1 MAPLPHPDHVGHRPI
16 IVMSVLDEF
25 RSRFFD
31 ARSMRRLEAAGDLV
45 LDPDPDD
52 HATAQSRAELERA
65 EVLVT
70 CWDTGRLDDLLAGGA
85 LPHLKM
91 LVHAGGSVRG
101 ITGPE
106 VFDRGVRVSSQTELN
121 SEPVAE
127 FTMAMIILAAKN
139 VFLAQ
144 RVYRETQAKPPYEE
158 EPFASSGFY
167 GSTIGI
173 IGLSRISRRV
183 IHLLRTSPVTIK
195 VSSGHLTDEEA
206 QRLGVQRAT
215 QDEVLSTCDVV
226 SLHSASTPR
235 THHML
240 GAREFALLKD
250 HATFINTAR
259 GAICDEPALIAELRT
274 GRIQAIIDVTDPEVP
289 VPDSPLWTLP
299 NVQLFPHY
307 AGSMGRELYRLGA
320 GAADD
325 VEHFLTGSPVAGEFT
340 RQQYDGRA

>member
-1 MAPLPHPDHVGHRPI
+1 VTSTHQAGQAARPTI
-16 IVMSVLDEF
+16 CLSVLDEF

-31 ARSMRRLEAAGDLV
+31 ADAMRRLEAAGDLV
-45 LDPDPDD
+45 LDPDPEE
-52 HATAQSRAELERA
+52 HASAESRASLARA
-65 EVLVT
+65 DVLLT
-70 CWDTGRLDDLLAGGA
+70 CWDTGHIGGLLEAGA
-85 LPHLKM
+85 LPRLRM

-106 VFDRGVRVSSQTELN
+106 IFDRGIRVSSQTELN

-139 VFLAQ
+139 VFRAQ
-144 RVYRETQAKPPYEE
+144 HVYRQTKAKPPYDE

-167 GSTIGI
+167 GSTIGL

-183 IHLLRTSPVTIK
+183 IDLLRTSPVTIK
-195 VSSGHLTDEEA
+195 VSSGHLTEDEA
-206 QRLGVQRAT
+206 NSLGVHRAT

-226 SLHSASTPR
+226 SLHSASTPH
-235 THHML
+235 TYHML

-250 HATFINTAR
+250 DATFINTAR
-259 GAICDEPALIAELRT
+259 GAICDEQALIAELET

-307 AGSMGRELYRLGA
+307 AGSMGRELYRLGT
-320 GAADD
+320 GAIDD
-325 VEHFLTGSPVAGEFT
+325 VEHFLRGIPIAGEFT
-340 RQQYDGRA
+340 RREYDGRA

>member
-1 MAPLPHPDHVGHRPI
+1 VAPSTPADQARHRPI
-16 IVMSVLDEF
+16 LVMSVLDEF
-25 RSRFFD
+25 RSRFFASD
-31 ARSMRRLEAAGDLV
+31 AIERLEAAGSLV
-45 LDPDPDD
+45 LDPDPEE
-52 HATAQSRAELERA
+52 HAAPQSRAALERA
-65 EVLVT
+65 EVLIT
-70 CWDTGRLDDLLAGGA
+70 CWDTGAIDDLLARGA
-85 LPHLKM
+85 LPNLKM

-106 VFDRGVRVSSQTELN
+106 IFDRGVRVASQTALN

-127 FTMAMIILAAKN
+127 FTMAMIILSAKN
-139 VFLAQ
+139 VFEAQ
-144 RVYRETQAKPPYEE
+144 RVYSNTQAKPDYQK
-158 EPFASSGFY
+158 EPFASAGFY
-167 GSTIGI
+167 GSTIGF

-183 IHLLRTSPVTIK
+183 IDLLSSSPVTIK

-206 QRLGVQRAT
+206 HRLGVQRAT

-250 HATFINTAR
+250 NATFINTAR
-259 GAICDEPALIAELRT
+259 GAICDEQALIAELQT
-274 GRIQAIIDVTDPEVP
+274 GRIQAVIDVTDPEVP

-320 GAADD
+320 GAVDD
-325 VEHFLTGSPVAGEFT
+325 VEHFLTGAPIAGEFT
-340 RQQYDGRA
+340 QREYDGRA